1 VVFKTYP
8 EAFYYLYNGKYIF
21 MSFKDT
27 FFSKKYTLNCRG
39 KLINLSTPLVMG
51 ILNITPDS
59 FYDGG
64 KYTTEKQILKKTGQ
78 MIREG
83 ASIIDVGAYSSRPGA
98 EEISVDEEIGRL
110 TPALGAIRKK
120 YRDIIISVDTF
131 RSSVAEMAVKEYDVD
146 IINDISA
153 GDADKDMF
161 SMIASL
167 SVPYIMMHMKGTP
180 MDMQVNPVYD
190 DVVEEILL
198 YFSEK
203 VQKAKLAGICD
214 IIIDPGFGF
223 GKTLDHNYRIL
234 SRLDDFKILEL
245 PVLAGFSRK
254 SMIYKALDITSREA
268 LNGTS
273 VLNTI
278 ALMKGADI
286 LRVHD
291 VREAV
296 QTIKLCSLL

>member
-1 VVFKTYP
+1 VVFKTYL

-83 ASIIDVGAYSSRPGA
+83 ASIIDIGAYSSRPGA
-98 EEISVDEEIGRL
+98 AEISVDEEIGRL
-110 TPALGAIRKK
+110 APALGAIRKK
-120 YRDIIISVDTF
+120 YKDITISVDTF
-131 RSSVAEMAVKEYDVD
+131 RSSVAEIAVKEYDVD

>member
-1 VVFKTYP
+1 MVFKTYL
-8 EAFYYLYNGKYIF
+8 EAFYYLYNGKYLF

-64 KYTTEKQILKKTGQ
+64 KYITEKQILKKTGQ

-98 EEISVDEEIGRL
+98 EEISVDQEIGRL
-110 TPALGAIRKK
+110 APALGAIRKR
-120 YRDIIISVDTF
+120 YQDIIISVDTF

-146 IINDISA
+146 IVNDISA
-153 GDADKDMF
+153 GDADKNMFDMVTG
-161 SMIASL
+161 L

-273 VLNTI
+273 VINTI

-291 VREAV
+291 VREAM
-296 QTIKLCSLL
+296 QAIKLCSLL

>member
-1 VVFKTYP
+1 MVFKTYL
-8 EAFYYLYNGKYIF
+8 EAFYYLYNGKYLF

-64 KYTTEKQILKKTGQ
+64 KYITEKQILKKTGQ

-98 EEISVDEEIGRL
+98 EEISVDQEIGRL
-110 TPALGAIRKK
+110 APALGAIRKR
-120 YRDIIISVDTF
+120 YQDIIISVDTF

-146 IINDISA
+146 IVNDISA
-153 GDADKDMF
+153 GDADKNMFDMVTG
-161 SMIASL
+161 L

>member
-1 VVFKTYP
+1 VVFKTYL

-64 KYTTEKQILKKTGQ
+64 KYTTERQILKKTGQ
-78 MIREG
+78 MVREG

-98 EEISVDEEIGRL
+98 GEISVDEEIGRL
-110 TPALGAIRKK
+110 APALRAIRKK
-120 YRDIIISVDTF
+120 YQDMIISVDTF
-131 RSSVAEMAVKEYDVD
+131 RSSVAEMAVREYDVD

-153 GDADKDMF
+153 GNADKNMFDMV
-161 SMIASL
+161 AAL

-223 GKTLDHNYRIL
+223 GKTLEHNYQIL
-234 SRLDDFKILEL
+234 NRLDDFKIFEL
-245 PVLAGFSRK
+245 PVLVGLSRK
-254 SMIYKALDITSREA
+254 SMIYKALNITPKEA
-268 LNGTS
+268 RNGTS

-278 ALMKGADI
+278 ALMKCADI

-291 VREAV
+291 VREAM
-296 QTIKLCSLL
+296 QTIELCSLL